1 MRSMHH
7 NRGCGQQGF
16 TLVEVVIVL
25 VIAGILMTVAM
36 RSGRSISE
44 SAKIEETKQEMD
56 LIASAIVGNP
66 QLTTNGTRSDFGYV
80 GDVGALPS
88 NLSALT
94 TNPGYAT
101 WKGPYLRSSFAQLS
115 SDLGTDAWGSAY
127 AYSGGVTLQSSG
139 SGSSIIRTLA
149 SSTNALLRNSLS
161 GSVTDFDGTPPGTMY
176 KDSITLRL
184 TYPNGSGGT
193 ATRIKHPAEDG
204 YYSFDSLPVGHH
216 ALEVIYEPLD
226 DTLQRIVTI
235 LPSTSTNADQR
246 LTQNLWT
253 YGSLFTGGGGGGV
266 LVHVPNS
273 DTARGQGSHCDGF
286 LFWVQNPG
294 TSSVNITSLTATWS
308 APTGYYTRVRVG
320 GRTAY
325 NRSQSRKGS
334 GELTTFSRTQTIR
347 AGESVRIWVDG
358 MRASRSGNSSRVP
371 MSNTT
376 LQISLS
382 DGSSFSVV
390 TAGCM

>member
-1 MRSMHH
+1 MRRMRY
-7 NRGCGQQGF
+7 NRGNGQQGF

-80 GDVGALPS
+80 GDVGALPAT
-88 NLSALT
+88 LSALT

-115 SDLGTDAWGSAY
+115 TDLSTDAWGSAY
-127 AYSGGVTLQSSG
+127 AYTGGVTLQSSG
-139 SGSSIIRTLA
+139 SGSPIIRTLA
-149 SSTNALLRNSLS
+149 PSTNALLRNSLS
-161 GSVTDFDGTPPGTMY
+161 GSITDFDGTPPGATY
-176 KDSITLRL
+176 KDSVTLRL
-184 TYPNGSGGT
+184 SYPNGSGGT
-193 ATRIKHPAEDG
+193 ATRIKHPADDG
-204 YYSFDSLPVGHH
+204 NYNFDSLPVGHH
-216 ALEVIYEPLD
+216 TLEVIYEPLD
-226 DTLQRIVTI
+226 DTLQRIITI
-235 LPSTSTNADQR
+235 LPSSSANADQR
-246 LTQNLWT
+246 LPQNLWT
-253 YGSLFTGGGGGGV
+253 FGSLFTGGGGGGV

-308 APTGYYTRVRVG
+308 SPTGYYTRVRVG

-347 AGESVRIWVDG
+347 AGESVRIWIDG
-358 MRASRSGNSSRVP
+358 MRATRSGNSSRVP

-376 LQISLS
+376 LQIALS